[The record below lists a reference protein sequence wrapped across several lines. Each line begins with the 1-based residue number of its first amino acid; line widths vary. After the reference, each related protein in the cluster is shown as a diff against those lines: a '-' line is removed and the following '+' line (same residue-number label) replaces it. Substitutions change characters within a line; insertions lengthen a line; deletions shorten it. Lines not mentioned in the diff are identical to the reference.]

1 MFNEGSCDK
10 GFIWNPSNCEC
21 EYDKVYD
28 IGEYLS
34 CKKCKYRKELVDRL
48 VEECTENVDEKE
60 FYPAKL
66 H

>member
-1 MFNEGSCDK
+1 MFNKGNCDK
-10 GFIWNPSNCEC
+10 WFIWSPSNCKC

-28 IGEYLS
+28 IEEYLS

-48 VEECTENVDEKE
+48 VEESTENVDEKE

>member
-1 MFNEGSCDK
+1 MFHKGSCDK
-10 GFIWNPSNCEC
+10 GFICNASNCEC

-28 IGEYLS
+28 IEEYLS
-34 CKKCKYRKELVDRL
+34 CKKCKYRKELV
-48 VEECTENVDEKE
+48 EKSTENVDEKE